1 MKYFILLLVGFFLMS
16 CAGAKLVKTTESPK
30 GGIAEYKNGQFVH
43 EKSRNMAITKIET
56 YCGGK
61 YNIVSE
67 EFNPDVMSFTVGGQ
81 VFTPDKANFM
91 YITFS
96 CSK

>member
-1 MKYFILLLVGFFLMS
+1 MKHLILLSIGLFLFG

-43 EKSRNMAITKIET
+43 EKSRNMALTQIET
-56 YCGGK
+56 YCSGM
-61 YNIVSE
+61 YNIDSE
-67 EFNPDVMSFTVGGQ
+67 EFNPDVMSFKVGGS

-91 YITFS
+91 YISFS
-96 CSK
+96 CTK